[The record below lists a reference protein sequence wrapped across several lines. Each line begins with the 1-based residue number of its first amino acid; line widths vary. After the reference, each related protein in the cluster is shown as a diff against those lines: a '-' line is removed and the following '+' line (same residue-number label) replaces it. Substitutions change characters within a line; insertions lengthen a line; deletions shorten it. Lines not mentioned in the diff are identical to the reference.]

1 MARKVKFNIN
11 DTILESGI
19 VKVDRAKLY
28 GSTKK
33 IVRDM
38 KGNECVLSN
47 LYNGDRILPKGSISQ
62 VLLDNKGLF
71 VSRSSLVG
79 FNSSNKKV
87 DKVNSIF
94 SIDNNCEKVDLDEFL
109 SVNVKSIYQLTI
121 EEGDQE
127 KWNILFANDEIYHFV
142 FNYREDY
149 EGDDAYIITNGSN
162 LFITVGTKND
172 FEFLEQ
178 NNIVIDDEEDE
189 EIDDELDFSMF

>member
-11 DTILESGI
+11 NTLLESGI

-28 GSTKK
+28 GSSKK

-62 VLLDNKGLF
+62 VLLDNEGLF

-87 DKVNSIF
+87 DKVSSIF
-94 SIDNNCEKVDLDEFL
+94 SIDNKCEKVDLDEFL
-109 SVNVKSIYQLTI
+109 SVNVKSIYQLAI
-121 EEGDQE
+121 EEDNQE
-127 KWNILFANDEIYHFV
+127 KWNILFANDEIYHFI

-149 EGDDAYIITNGSN
+149 EGDDAYLISNGED
-162 LFITVGTKND
+162 LFITVGKKND

-178 NNIVIDDEEDE
+178 NNIVIDDEEEE

>member
-11 DTILESGI
+11 SSLLESGI
-19 VKVDRAKLY
+19 VKVDRSKLY
-28 GSTKK
+28 GSSKK

-62 VLLDNKGLF
+62 VLVDNEGLF
-71 VSRSSLVG
+71 VSRSALVG
-79 FNSSNKKV
+79 FNSNNEPVEKV
-87 DKVNSIF
+87 SSIF
-94 SIDNNCEKVDLDEFL
+94 SIENQCKKVDLDEFL
-109 SVNVKSIYQLTI
+109 SVNVKSIYQLVI
-121 EEGDQE
+121 DEGDQD

-149 EGDDAYIITNGSN
+149 EGDDAFLISNGED
-162 LFITVGTKND
+162 LFITVGKKND

-178 NNIVIDDEEDE
+178 SNIVIDDEEEE

>member
-11 DTILESGI
+11 SSLLESGI
-19 VKVDRAKLY
+19 VKVDRSKLY
-28 GSTKK
+28 GSSKK

-62 VLLDNKGLF
+62 VLVDNEGLF
-71 VSRSSLVG
+71 VSRSALVG
-79 FNSSNKKV
+79 FNSNNEQVEKV
-87 DKVNSIF
+87 SSIF
-94 SIDNNCEKVDLDEFL
+94 SNDNQCKKVDLDEFL
-109 SVNVKSIYQLTI
+109 SVNVKSIYQLVM
-121 EEGDQE
+121 EEEDQE
-127 KWNILFANDEIYHFV
+127 KWNTLFANDEIYHFV

-149 EGDDAYIITNGSN
+149 EGDDAYLISNGED
-162 LFITVGTKND
+162 LFITVGKKND

-178 NNIVIDDEEDE
+178 SNIVIDDEEEE

>member
-11 DTILESGI
+11 DTLLESGI

-28 GSTKK
+28 GSSKK

-62 VLLDNKGLF
+62 VLLDNEGLF

-87 DKVNSIF
+87 DKVSSIF
-94 SIDNNCEKVDLDEFL
+94 SIDNKCEKVDLDEFL

-121 EEGDQE
+121 EEDNQE
-127 KWNILFANDEIYHFV
+127 KWNILFANDEIYHFI

-149 EGDDAYIITNGSN
+149 EGDDAYLISNGED
-162 LFITVGTKND
+162 LFITVGKKND

-178 NNIVIDDEEDE
+178 NNIVIDDEEEE

>member
-11 DTILESGI
+11 DTLLESGI

-28 GSTKK
+28 GSSKK

-62 VLLDNKGLF
+62 VLLDNEGLF

-79 FNSSNKKV
+79 FNSSNKQV
-87 DKVNSIF
+87 DKVSSIF
-94 SIDNNCEKVDLDEFL
+94 SIDNKCEKVDLDEFL
-109 SVNVKSIYQLTI
+109 SVNVKSIYQLAI
-121 EEGDQE
+121 EEDNQE
-127 KWNILFANDEIYHFV
+127 KWNILFANDEIYHFI

-149 EGDDAYIITNGSN
+149 EGDDAYLISNGED
-162 LFITVGTKND
+162 LFITVGKKND

-178 NNIVIDDEEDE
+178 NNIVIDDEEEE

>member
-11 DTILESGI
+11 DTLLESGI

-28 GSTKK
+28 GSSKK

-62 VLLDNKGLF
+62 VLLDNEGLS
-71 VSRSSLVG
+71 VSRSALVG
-79 FNSSNKKV
+79 FNSSNEKV
-87 DKVNSIF
+87 DKVSSIF
-94 SIDNNCEKVDLDEFL
+94 SIDNKCEKVDLDEFL
-109 SVNVKSIYQLTI
+109 SVNVKSIYQLAI

-127 KWNILFANDEIYHFV
+127 KWNILFTNDEIYHFI
-142 FNYREDY
+142 FNYREDF
-149 EGDDAYIITNGSN
+149 EGDDAYLISNGKD
-162 LFITVGTKND
+162 LFITVGKKND

-178 NNIVIDDEEDE
+178 NNIVIDDEEEE

>member
-11 DTILESGI
+11 DTLLESGI

-149 EGDDAYIITNGSN
+149 EGDDAATRLGR
-162 LFITVGTKND
+162 
-172 FEFLEQ
+172 
-178 NNIVIDDEEDE
+178 
-189 EIDDELDFSMF
+189 

>member
-11 DTILESGI
+11 DTLLESGI

-47 LYNGDRILPKGSISQ
+47 LYNGDRILPTGSISQ
-62 VLLDNKGLF
+62 VLLDNEGLS
-71 VSRSSLVG
+71 VSRSALVG

-87 DKVNSIF
+87 DKVSSIF
-94 SIDNNCEKVDLDEFL
+94 SIDNKCGKVDLDEFL
-109 SVNVKSIYQLTI
+109 SVNVKSIYQLAI
-121 EEGDQE
+121 EEGDEE
-127 KWNILFANDEIYHFV
+127 KWKILFANDEIYHFI

-149 EGDDAYIITNGSN
+149 EGDDAYIITNGSD
-162 LFITVGTKND
+162 LFITVGKKND

-178 NNIVIDDEEDE
+178 NNIVIDDEEE
-189 EIDDELDFSMF
+189 EIIDDELDFSMF

>member
-11 DTILESGI
+11 DTLLESGI

>member
-11 DTILESGI
+11 DTLLESGI
-19 VKVDRAKLY
+19 VKVDRSKLY
-28 GSTKK
+28 GSSKK
-33 IVRDM
+33 VVRDI

-62 VLLDNKGLF
+62 VLLDHEGMF
-71 VSRSSLVG
+71 VSRSALVG
-79 FNSSNKKV
+79 FNSNNEKV
-87 DKVNSIF
+87 EKVSSIF
-94 SIDNNCEKVDLDEFL
+94 SIDNQCKKVDLDEFL
-109 SVNVKSIYQLTI
+109 SVNVKSIYQLAI

-127 KWNILFANDEIYHFV
+127 KWNILFANDEIYHFL

-149 EGDDAYIITNGSN
+149 EGDDAYLISNGKDF
-162 LFITVGTKND
+162 FITVGKKND

-178 NNIVIDDEEDE
+178 SNIVIDDEEEE

>member
-11 DTILESGI
+11 DTLLESGI
-19 VKVDRAKLY
+19 VKVDRSKLY
-28 GSTKK
+28 GSSKK
-33 IVRDM
+33 VVRDI

-62 VLLDNKGLF
+62 VLLDHEGMF
-71 VSRSSLVG
+71 VSRSALVG
-79 FNSSNKKV
+79 FNSNNEKV
-87 DKVNSIF
+87 EKVSSIF
-94 SIDNNCEKVDLDEFL
+94 SIDNKCKKVDLDEFL
-109 SVNVKSIYQLTI
+109 SVNVKSIYQLAI

-127 KWNILFANDEIYHFV
+127 KWNILFANDEIYHFL

-149 EGDDAYIITNGSN
+149 EGDDAYLISNGKD
-162 LFITVGTKND
+162 LFITVGKKND

-178 NNIVIDDEEDE
+178 SNIVIDDEEEE

>member
-11 DTILESGI
+11 SSLLESGI
-19 VKVDRAKLY
+19 VKVDRSKLY
-28 GSTKK
+28 GSSKK

-62 VLLDNKGLF
+62 VLLDNEGMF
-71 VSRSSLVG
+71 VSRSALVG
-79 FNSSNKKV
+79 FNSNNEKV
-87 DKVNSIF
+87 EKVSSIF
-94 SIDNNCEKVDLDEFL
+94 SIDNQCKKVDLDEFL
-109 SVNVKSIYQLTI
+109 SVNVKSIYQLVI
-121 EEGDQE
+121 EEDDKE
-127 KWNILFANDEIYHFV
+127 KWNTLFANDEIYHFV

-149 EGDDAYIITNGSN
+149 EGDDAYLISNGDD
-162 LFITVGTKND
+162 LFITVGKKND

-178 NNIVIDDEEDE
+178 SNIVIDDEEEE

>member
-1 MARKVKFNIN
+1 LARKVKFNIN
-11 DTILESGI
+11 DTLLESGI

>member
-11 DTILESGI
+11 SSLLESGI
-19 VKVDRAKLY
+19 VKVDRSKLY
-28 GSTKK
+28 GSSKK

-62 VLLDNKGLF
+62 VLVDNEGLF
-71 VSRSSLVG
+71 VSRSALVG
-79 FNSSNKKV
+79 FNSNNEKV
-87 DKVNSIF
+87 EKVRSIF
-94 SIDNNCEKVDLDEFL
+94 SNDNQCEKVDLDEFL
-109 SVNVKSIYQLTI
+109 SVNVKSIYQLVI
-121 EEGDQE
+121 EEDDKE
-127 KWNILFANDEIYHFV
+127 KWNTLFANDEIYHFV

-149 EGDDAYIITNGSN
+149 EGDDAYLISNGED
-162 LFITVGTKND
+162 LFITVGKKND

-178 NNIVIDDEEDE
+178 SNIVIDDEEEE

>member
-11 DTILESGI
+11 SSLLESGI
-19 VKVDRAKLY
+19 VKVDRSKLY
-28 GSTKK
+28 GSSKK

-62 VLLDNKGLF
+62 VLVDSEGLF
-71 VSRSSLVG
+71 VSRSALVG
-79 FNSSNKKV
+79 FNSNNEQVEKV
-87 DKVNSIF
+87 SSIF
-94 SIDNNCEKVDLDEFL
+94 SNDNQCEKVGLDEFL
-109 SVNVKSIYQLTI
+109 SVNVKSIYQLVI
-121 EEGDQE
+121 EEYDKE
-127 KWNILFANDEIYHFV
+127 KWNTLFANDEIYHFV

-149 EGDDAYIITNGSN
+149 EGDDAYLISNGDD
-162 LFITVGTKND
+162 LFITVGKKND

-178 NNIVIDDEEDE
+178 SNIVIDDEEEE

>member
-11 DTILESGI
+11 SSLLESGI
-19 VKVDRAKLY
+19 VKVDRSKLY
-28 GSTKK
+28 GSSKK

-62 VLLDNKGLF
+62 VLVDNEGLF
-71 VSRSSLVG
+71 VSRSALVG
-79 FNSSNKKV
+79 FNSNNEQVEKV
-87 DKVNSIF
+87 SSIF
-94 SIDNNCEKVDLDEFL
+94 SNDNQCKKVDLDEFL
-109 SVNVKSIYQLTI
+109 SVNVKSIYQLVI
-121 EEGDQE
+121 EEDDKE
-127 KWNILFANDEIYHFV
+127 KWNTLFANDEIYHFV

-149 EGDDAYIITNGSN
+149 EGDDAYLISNGDD
-162 LFITVGTKND
+162 LFITVGKKND

-178 NNIVIDDEEDE
+178 SNIVIDDEEEE

>member
-11 DTILESGI
+11 NTLLESGI

>member
-11 DTILESGI
+11 DTLLESGI

-62 VLLDNKGLF
+62 VLLDNEGLF
-71 VSRSSLVG
+71 VSRSALVG
-79 FNSSNKKV
+79 FNSSNKKI
-87 DKVNSIF
+87 DKVSSIF
-94 SIDNNCEKVDLDEFL
+94 SIDNRCKKVDLDEFL
-109 SVNVKSIYQLTI
+109 SVSVKSIYQLTI

>member
-1 MARKVKFNIN
+1 
-11 DTILESGI
+11 
-19 VKVDRAKLY
+19 
-28 GSTKK
+28 
-33 IVRDM
+33 
-38 KGNECVLSN
+38 
-47 LYNGDRILPKGSISQ
+47 
-62 VLLDNKGLF
+62 
-71 VSRSSLVG
+71 
-79 FNSSNKKV
+79 
-87 DKVNSIF
+87 
-94 SIDNNCEKVDLDEFL
+94 L
-109 SVNVKSIYQLTI
+109 SVSVKSIYQLTI

>member
-11 DTILESGI
+11 NTLLESGI

-109 SVNVKSIYQLTI
+109 SVNVKSIYQLAI
-121 EEGDQE
+121 EEVDQE
-127 KWNILFANDEIYHFV
+127 KWNTLFANGEIYHFI

-149 EGDDAYIITNGSN
+149 EGDDAYIITNSSD
-162 LFITVGTKND
+162 LFKTVGKKND

-178 NNIVIDDEEDE
+178 INIVIDDEQEE

>member
-11 DTILESGI
+11 DTLLESGI
-19 VKVDRAKLY
+19 VKVDRSKLY
-28 GSTKK
+28 GSSKK
-33 IVRDM
+33 VVRDI

-62 VLLDNKGLF
+62 VLLDHEGMF
-71 VSRSSLVG
+71 VSRSALVG
-79 FNSSNKKV
+79 FNSNNEKV
-87 DKVNSIF
+87 EKVSSIF
-94 SIDNNCEKVDLDEFL
+94 SIDNKCKKVDLDEFL
-109 SVNVKSIYQLTI
+109 SVNVKSIYQLAI

-127 KWNILFANDEIYHFV
+127 KWNILFPNDEIYHFL

-149 EGDDAYIITNGSN
+149 EGDDAYLISNGKD
-162 LFITVGTKND
+162 LFITVGKKND

-178 NNIVIDDEEDE
+178 SNIVIDDEEEE

>member
-11 DTILESGI
+11 DTLLESGI

-178 NNIVIDDEEDE
+178 NNIVIEDEEDE